1 VTKSSTELL
10 VCLGHGPQENS
21 LMTNYHGRLSREATY
36 RAGAIANGVEA
47 NERRRQREPRVIDW
61 HKAIA
66 SLHDMLDDDGDPHI

>member
-1 VTKSSTELL
+1 
-10 VCLGHGPQENS
+10 
-21 LMTNYHGRLSREATY
+21 MTTYHGRLSRDATY

-66 SLHDMLDDDGDPHI
+66 SLRDILDDDGDPHI